1 MNIYDFMM
9 IASFIG
15 GIGIILIKIWNI
27 MVEGNFY
34 SNFFKYDK
42 QEYISD
48 IKISMML
55 FIIIAILHFVTFVIF
70 MQQPERSIFK
80 VFFLLFN
87 AMNGFNLIITI
98 GEVLYSIAKM
108 PQNVSYQA
116 YSRKVAKE

>member
-1 MNIYDFMM
+1 M

-98 GEVLYSIAKM
+98 GEVFYSIAKM

-116 YSRKVAKE
+116 YSRKVAK

>member
-98 GEVLYSIAKM
+98 GEVFYSIAKM

-116 YSRKVAKE
+116 YSRKVAK